1 MTGHVSAEQS
11 ANSLPLSWQRLLA
24 LSGVAFAVL
33 FLVGPVLLIRWLWM
47 RGRLQLGL
55 EA

>member
-1 MTGHVSAEQS
+1 MIPGDHADAVTVS
-11 ANSLPLSWQRLLA
+11 PGRFFLA
-24 LSGVAFAVL
+24 WGLAAL